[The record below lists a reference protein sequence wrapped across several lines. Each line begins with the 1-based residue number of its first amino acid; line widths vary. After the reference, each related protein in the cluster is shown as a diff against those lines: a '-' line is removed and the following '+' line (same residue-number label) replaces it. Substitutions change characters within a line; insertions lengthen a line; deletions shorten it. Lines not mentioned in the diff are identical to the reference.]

1 MKDRWKDLVL
11 LAKRTQAVFVDNAM
25 NVYST
30 FAAFYIL
37 LSLLPMI
44 VLLVATVSRVSE
56 AYLSSFNEILAEI
69 FPSVPQVQSLLNSLL
84 QNIRGSAGAMLV
96 SVSALTLLWSAS
108 TGVSAIQLGL
118 NRICGA
124 VQSVIKRRAACL
136 LYTLVFILLI
146 PILIVFRVLRSSI
159 EVLVIRLDDV
169 LQMPDVAARI
179 VNVFKNSG
187 LLTFVAMFGIILL
200 AYTVLPSRVRY
211 WKTHIPGA
219 VFTVLLWA
227 AFSKIFDFFII
238 RFWTSSWLYGSLA
251 AIFLLALWMNSIMMI
266 LFLGASLNQALH
278 EQGYWDGLLDSAH
291 VSDKTRSSRSVLCV
305 YLLFAMLLLACLL
318 SRGRFS

>member
-37 LSLLPMI
+37 LSLLPMN

-56 AYLSSFNEILAEI
+56 SYLSSFNEILAEI

-96 SVSALTLLWSAS
+96 SVSALSLLWSAS

-146 PILIVFRVLRSSI
+146 PILIVFRVMRSSI
-159 EVLVIRLDDV
+159 EVLVIRLDDI
-169 LQMPDVAARI
+169 LHMPDVAARI
-179 VNVFKNSG
+179 VNVFENSG

-278 EQGYWDGLLDSAH
+278 EQGCWDGLLDSAH
-291 VSDKTRSSRSVLCV
+291 ISDKTRSSRSVLCV